1 MDAKKIEN
9 IVSNFVKDGDYF
21 LVDVEVKKG
30 NVVNVWVDGDKG
42 ISIDECVRI
51 SRLIESNFDRDEEDY
66 ELRVSSSGLDRPFKL
81 LRQYKKYIG
90 KEIIVK
96 TNDEEKITGV
106 LKSVSE
112 EDIEI
117 EKRAKKK
124 EKKGEPLILR
134 LDEIKNAKPVI
145 SFK

>member
-21 LVDVEVKKG
+21 LVDVEVKKA
-30 NVVNVWVDGDKG
+30 NVVDVWVDGDKG

-66 ELRVSSSGLDRPFKL
+66 ELRVSSPGLDRPFKL

-90 KEIIVK
+90 KEISVK
-96 TNDEEKITGV
+96 TNDEVKITGV
-106 LKSVSE
+106 LKSIS
-112 EDIEI
+112 DTEI
-117 EKRAKKK
+117 EMEKKAGKK
-124 EKKGEPLILR
+124 ERRERI
-134 LDEIKNAKPVI
+134 
-145 SFK
+145 

>member
-9 IVSNFVKDGDYF
+9 IVSNFVKDGEYF
-21 LVDVEVKKG
+21 LVDVEVKNG

-66 ELRVSSSGLDRPFKL
+66 ELRVSSPGLERPFKL

-96 TNDEEKITGV
+96 TNDEEKIAGV

-112 EDIEI
+112 EEVEI
-117 EKRAKKK
+117 EKKAGKK
-124 EKKGEPLILR
+124 EKKGEAMTLR
-134 LDEIKNAKPVI
+134 LDEIKDAKPVI

>member
-9 IVSNFVKDGDYF
+9 IVSNFLKDGDYF

-96 TNDEEKITGV
+96 TNEEEKITGV

-112 EDIEI
+112 DEVEI
-117 EKRAKKK
+117 EKKAGKK
-124 EKKGEPLILR
+124 EKKGEAMILR
-134 LDEIKNAKPVI
+134 LNEIKDAKPVI